1 MFIHAD
7 LHRPL
12 LLFLTIVL
20 AGLMAMS
27 ESLATAKRSTESYLT
42 YSTVKGYFLQD
53 EEDTDSRNFDY
64 VHLVFYTLYFLRPI
78 INN

>member
-1 MFIHAD
+1 MHIIFVIYILLLIHAD
-7 LHRPL
+7 LYRPL

-27 ESLATAKRSTESYLT
+27 ESLAMARRSTESYLT

-53 EEDTDSRNFDY
+53 EEDTDSRKFDY
-64 VHLVFYTLYFLRPI
+64 VCRVF
-78 INN
+78 